1 MISSLPVQYGYRG
14 QSGNL
19 DASRE
24 LVYGI
29 RNFWRSTHPVLTGQQ
44 LARTAPGTAWTGSEL
59 GYDQQRTVADIS
71 RLKPGRTTSTS
82 ADHDQSFISVR
93 TQPHHFG
100 RTKANCLL
108 IFPSFH
114 STIISLRSLLVFTT
128 WVIFVDFPYP
138 YLGVLLDRRVHGS
151 LVDSVPRFRIP
162 ARSVHQGES
171 TFLRRAGVT
180 VFCREDMLTEFFPFG
195 PITLT
200 PYTCTSTSM
209 TTNHILPTT
218 RLDFSL

>member
-138 YLGVLLDRRVHGS
+138 TWVCYWTGAYMVLWSTAFLGSGFQLVQYIRVSLHFCDALVLPF
-151 LVDSVPRFRIP
+151 SVVKI
-162 ARSVHQGES
+162 
-171 TFLRRAGVT
+171 
-180 VFCREDMLTEFFPFG
+180 C
-195 PITLT
+195 
-200 PYTCTSTSM
+200 
-209 TTNHILPTT
+209 
-218 RLDFSL
+218 